1 MLVGGCGEK
10 KVAEDFGDFAL
21 TRDVLEERDGVQ
33 YVKGE
38 TEPFAGKHFE
48 YYEDGSKTWE
58 TPYVD
63 GKEHGTQIW
72 YREDGSKEREAVF
85 ENGNKISE
93 KDF

>member
-1 MLVGGCGEK
+1 MEDSTS
-10 KVAEDFGDFAL
+10 KVRLSHLPA
-21 TRDVLEERDGVQ
+21 
-33 YVKGE
+33 
-38 TEPFAGKHFE
+38 KHFE
-48 YYEDGSKTWE
+48 YYEDGLKYSETPFVNGKEHGMEITYHEDGSKTWE